1 MPPIRADRDS
11 LIQILLNIL
20 DNALKFTPERGTITV
35 TASPGVEEDL
45 IVRIADTGVGISKG
59 EIPRLGERFYR
70 ADKTRSRGLGGTGL
84 GLSIVKHLM
93 KVHQGRMVIESSLNR
108 DTTVSLHFPI
118 SKELT

>member
-1 MPPIRADRDS
+1 MPPIRADRDR

-20 DNALKFTPERGTITV
+20 DNAVKFTPEGGTITV
-35 TASPGVEEDL
+35 TASPGAEEDL
-45 IVRIADTGVGISKG
+45 VVRIADTGVGISKG

-93 KVHQGRMVIESSLNR
+93 NVHQGRMVIESSLGR
-108 DTTVSLHFPI
+108 GTTVSLHFPLFQ
-118 SKELT
+118 ELT